1 MSVFFLMADY
11 LLSLQGVKQEYD
23 NMLISLIVGLVLALI
38 FGKITVKEIK
48 HYVRKHTERHGKGN
62 SAAAGNGE
70 KGEEGKE
77 DLPEEVTLENF
88 VSQGP
93 RDLGSH

>member
-1 MSVFFLMADY
+1 MADY
-11 LLSLQGVKQEYD
+11 LLSLRGVKQED

-48 HYVRKHTERHGKGN
+48 HYVRKYTERHGKGN

-77 DLPEEVTLENF
+77 DLPEEGEKVK
-88 VSQGP
+88 
-93 RDLGSH
+93 D